1 MRKGCT
7 GWRGKDTLPVNL
19 ILSPRSQRLARAR
32 GLSQSLSAGS
42 SSSHREGCMG
52 YSDAM
57 SHDHNGV
64 RELMTYNAGLQAPVP
79 AQRAEIQSSILVQS
93 EHHVNVRLHLMVE
106 HVELRIQFHLDV
118 SRERDTVS
126 SILSRGKGIVLVARG
141 IRVWEG
147 PIQLTR
153 LPLLVSRFE
162 TVLGDFLRRLAE
174 EEHVVLEEHLQSFQ
188 DIPPSVFDGSR
199 LSSSKPSRRR
209 ERNRTFAVRVHLSAR
224 DGDQRM

>member
-1 MRKGCT
+1 MRKGYT

-57 SHDHNGV
+57 SHNHNGAM
-64 RELMTYNAGLQAPVP
+64 EAMTYNASLQAPVP
-79 AQRAEIQSSILVQS
+79 AQRTEIQSSILIQS

-106 HVELRIQFHLDV
+106 HVELRIEFHLDV
-118 SRERDTVS
+118 SRERDVS
-126 SILSRGKGIVLVARG
+126 SILSRGKGIVLVARE

-147 PIQLTR
+147 PVQLTR
-153 LPLLVSRFE
+153 LPLLVSQFE
-162 TVLGDFLRRLAE
+162 TVLGDFLGRLAE
-174 EEHVVLEEHLQSFQ
+174 EEHIVLEEHLQSFQ
-188 DIPPSVFDGSR
+188 DIPLSVFDGSR

-209 ERNRTFAVRVHLSAR
+209 ERNGTFAVRVHLSAR